1 MNTVDV
7 SAAAVA
13 TTTPART
20 RRLLLLATR
29 ASVLTAL
36 VLIAGKAVAWLLT
49 GSVSVL
55 ASLVDSMLD
64 AAASIINLLAVRYAL
79 APPDN
84 EHRFG
89 HGKAEALAGL
99 GQATFIA
106 GSSVFLVLQAVERL
120 LHPQPLQD
128 VMVAV
133 AVMLFA
139 IAATA
144 ILVQIQRYVI
154 RHTQSTAIRADSLHY
169 LTDLLTNLS
178 TLLALGLAVLGWTG
192 ADPLFALGIAAYIL
206 YSAWQIGYE
215 SVELL
220 MDRELPATEQAQ
232 VYTIARSQPLVRGVH
247 DVRTRRSGQTYFI
260 QLHLELD
267 PSLPLVQAHAVADE
281 VYLSL
286 RNAFPNADVL
296 IHEDPAGIEDI
307 EHRQTWT
314 TPPVAEQP

>member
-1 MNTVDV
+1 MAD
-7 SAAAVA
+7 AAAAA
-13 TTTPART
+13 TSATPART

-79 APPDN
+79 APPDD

-128 VMVAV
+128 VTVAV

-154 RHTQSTAIRADSLHY
+154 RHTHSTAIRADSLHY

-178 TLLALGLAVLGWTG
+178 TLLALGLAVFGWTG
-192 ADPLFALGIAAYIL
+192 ADPLFALGIAVYIL

-215 SVELL
+215 AVELL
-220 MDRELPATEQAQ
+220 MDRELPTPDQER
-232 VYTIARSQPLVRGVH
+232 VYAIARSQPLVQGVH

-260 QLHLELD
+260 QLHLEMD
-267 PSLPLVQAHAVADE
+267 PTLPLVQAHAVADE

-286 RNAFPNADVL
+286 RSAFPNADVL
-296 IHEDPAGIEDI
+296 IHEDPAGVEDI
-307 EHRQTWT
+307 EHRQWT
-314 TPPVAEQP
+314 VPPAAGKP